1 VDPVLDDAPLAQE
14 LRDRARW
21 IDAARVAIANRW
33 LRSTVEIVAAQGYM
47 PRTRRVDAT
56 SRRSAGSEIVRT
68 LCKLA
73 HGVGVRP

>member
-33 LRSTVEIVAAQGYM
+33 LRSTVEIVSSWMHDARRIAESTSSAS
-47 PRTRRVDAT
+47 TRRV
-56 SRRSAGSEIVRT
+56 RGM
-68 LCKLA
+68 
-73 HGVGVRP
+73 